1 MHARSVAGFI
11 VVFVL
16 MNVVVKRPFVAGLVH
31 QMTDFILLALPE
43 PFNMAFVAM
52 LAPILGHDP
61 SVLIDR
67 RGKPVAMLATAIGE
81 LLIPSKL

>member
-31 QMTDFILLALPE
+31 QMTDFILLALLE
-43 PFNMAFVAM
+43 PLNWR
-52 LAPILGHDP
+52 LSLCLRQ
-61 SVLIDR
+61 S
-67 RGKPVAMLATAIGE
+67 LATILPSSSIGAVNR
-81 LLIPSKL
+81 